1 MKLTDKLNR
10 LIEGVL
16 NMSYIVNGTP
26 KIIICPFCKSHT
38 NSSDL
43 KDFVHHESCLHI
55 LAKELNNSNYWMPI
69 SEAIIVQLEK
79 DPDKVIYNKMTQKQ
93 MIEEI
98 NNKSEIANE
107 YINRI
112 LNISINLINN
122 QKTT

>member
-10 LIEGVL
+10 LIEGIL
-16 NMSYIVNGTP
+16 NTSYIVNGTP

-43 KDFVHHESCLHI
+43 LDFLHHESCLHV
-55 LAKELNNSNYWMPI
+55 LAKELDNSNYWMPI

-79 DPDKVIYNKMTQKQ
+79 DLDKVIYNNITQKQ

-98 NNKSEIANE
+98 NNKTEVANE
-107 YINRI
+107 FINRV
-112 LNISINLINN
+112 LDISINLIN
-122 QKTT
+122 Q